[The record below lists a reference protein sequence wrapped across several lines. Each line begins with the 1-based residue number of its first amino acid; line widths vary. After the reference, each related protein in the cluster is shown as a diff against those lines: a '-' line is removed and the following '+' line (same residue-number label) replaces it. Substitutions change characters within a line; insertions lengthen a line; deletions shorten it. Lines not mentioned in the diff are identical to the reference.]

1 MEAYVGRL
9 VTKWKFN
16 KQSELI
22 YAVII
27 IHPYLSR
34 AVEKCT
40 NDPTAPL
47 GVLIQHFTIALN
59 RKLYSQIIFRKFTKY
74 ISVTSLKNSICT
86 LVLLGRECRLKAC
99 VQVHGKGVLKLQNLS
114 VHTLWMIPKGNILFF
129 YSCIVFLRKGSYI
142 NCFANSSSAFL
153 IFAGF

>member
-86 LVLLGRECRLKAC
+86 LVLLGRECKLKAC
-99 VQVHGKGVLKLQNLS
+99 AHVHGEGRSKITKSERTYLMDN
-114 VHTLWMIPKGNILFF
+114 T
-129 YSCIVFLRKGSYI
+129 
-142 NCFANSSSAFL
+142 
-153 IFAGF
+153 